1 MQKVTTKNGNTY
13 YVTFTDD
20 CYDNVGGYYCQ
31 VYKDE
36 DLEEKIGFF
45 ILHKRHIDEYGID
58 ELVKDYVEDFDVEID
73 VEDCDIEVFD
83 EDNQKFGTG
92 NVTICIC
99 SNNVDIELYGDDD
112 DCKKIAKI
120 LNVSGNLYIN
130 DKLSN

>member
-1 MQKVTTKNGNTY
+1 MRKVTTKNGHIY

-20 CYDNVGGYYCQ
+20 CEDDVGGYFCQ

-36 DLEEKIGFF
+36 DLEEEIDDFV
-45 ILHKRHIDEYGID
+45 IHKEHIEEYKLEEIAQ
-58 ELVKDYVEDFDVEID
+58 DYVEEL
-73 VEDCDIEVFD
+73 DCDYNI
-83 EDNQKFGTG
+83 KFGTG

-112 DCKKIAKI
+112 DCKKIAKL

>member
-1 MQKVTTKNGNTY
+1 MRKVTTKNGNTY

-20 CYDNVGGYYCQ
+20 CDDNVGGYFCQ

-36 DLEEKIGFF
+36 DLEEEIGFF
-45 ILHKRHIDEYGID
+45 VLHKRHIDEYGID
-58 ELVKDYVEDFDVEID
+58 NLVQDY

-83 EDNQKFGTG
+83 EDNPKFGTG
-92 NVTICIC
+92 NVTISIC

-112 DCKKIAKI
+112 DCKKIAKL
-120 LNVSGNLYIN
+120 LNISGNLYIN